1 MKSTKTAAGPTL
13 STVMFVVGL
22 ALAALKIPGT
32 PWVGIAIMVV
42 VVLINVGLLLAQR
55 NKQS

>member
-1 MKSTKTAAGPTL
+1 
-13 STVMFVVGL
+13 MFVVGL